1 MPKTRRRGLA
11 QGGELPGTL
20 KRSSKEAQET
30 FTKARDSAVQAYG
43 EGDQADRAAY
53 AEFKRTFEKRGDHW
67 IPKQPAGPEALAH
80 APGAFARC
88 TAAYAGIRRRSPP
101 CMRWRGPRLVPGRP
115 GRQTGRLTPVPPAG
129 AAHPREP
136 PVSRRLPRSFGHLR
150 MMPVSNGK
158 SILTAP
164 AGRPQGSA
172 GIHFWFF
179 RRPHFVHRRCLV
191 IRIIRCLSTGLYT
204 ARPQVPWITSEIA
217 VGSIFSLAR
226 HHRDGRRRCMAAG
239 PARICR

>member
-1 MPKTRRRGLA
+1 MPKIRRRGLA

-30 FTKARDSAVQAYG
+30 FTKARDSAVRTYG

-53 AEFKRTFEKRGDHW
+53 AEFKRKFEKRGDHW
-67 IPKQPAGPEALAH
+67 IPKLSADTEDLALTTKVPSMYEMERTSPGPGPTWSADRPSGTGTARRGRASARTAGFPAPLAS
-80 APGAFARC
+80 
-88 TAAYAGIRRRSPP
+88 RS
-101 CMRWRGPRLVPGRP
+101 L
-115 GRQTGRLTPVPPAG
+115 
-129 AAHPREP
+129 
-136 PVSRRLPRSFGHLR
+136 LR

-158 SILTAP
+158 NILTVP

-179 RRPHFVHRRCLV
+179 RRPHFIHRRCLV
-191 IRIIRCLSTGLYT
+191 IRIIRCLSTGLCT

-217 VGSIFSLAR
+217 VGSIFSRAR
-226 HHRDGRRRCMAAG
+226 RRRDGRRRCTAAG